1 MGFNFPNGFPSS
13 AEGWN
18 KGGREERRLMWRKR
32 RCVREK
38 AGWWIWES
46 RLSFCLGEKEGVC
59 APLLLS
65 AQSLNHRG
73 CWFLPAWGAFRY
85 SPATAHDF
93 LAIHLTIPRTSHSV
107 RLGKYWAEAHAPDLR
122 VLFWVSHQQRKLQGD
137 ALTGAWAVPAT
148 FHSSGL
154 KSLLFFYK
162 SLVQA

>member
-1 MGFNFPNGFPSS
+1 MGFSFPSGFPSP

-38 AGWWIWES
+38 VGWWIWGS
-46 RLSFCLGEKEGVC
+46 RLSFCLGKK
-59 APLLLS
+59 
-65 AQSLNHRG
+65 RG
-73 CWFLPAWGAFRY
+73 CLRTFAIMGPVPESPMMLVSPCLGRFPVRTCHRPRLP
-85 SPATAHDF
+85 SDPSNNCT
-93 LAIHLTIPRTSHSV
+93 HLSFCSSWEISGRGTHPR
-107 RLGKYWAEAHAPDLR
+107 L
-122 VLFWVSHQQRKLQGD
+122 LFWVSHQQRKLQGD
-137 ALTGAWAVPAT
+137 ALTCAWAVPAT